1 MHKLG
6 LVQPQRAHGEAVYSF
21 TDLALIRQVDT
32 ALGEGAGFRAVLR
45 QMLASRAGQLAFD
58 FRSDATP
65 AKVLRLQRQE
75 PPPLAALMNIHLVR
89 DGASAEAHFLSAS
102 RADDGDPGRHDEAM
116 SGYRRA
122 LDLDPYMVPAL
133 INLANIRYA
142 RDEIAEAQALYE
154 RAIALDP
161 DVFEAHFN
169 LGNICHDLGRYA
181 EAIACYRDALHLNPS
196 YADAHF
202 YMAVT
207 LEKSGRSQDA
217 RAHWRAY
224 QRLAPNGEWVNL
236 AREFSE

>member
-1 MHKLG
+1 MQKLG
-6 LVQPQRAHGEAVYSF
+6 LVHAQRAHGEAHYAF
-21 TDLALIRQVDT
+21 ADLTLIRQLDA
-32 ALGEGAGFRAVLR
+32 ALAEGAGFRAVLR

-65 AKVLRLQRQE
+65 AKVLKLRRQE
-75 PPPLAALMNIHLVR
+75 PLPLGALLNIQPAR
-89 DGASAEAHFLSAS
+89 DAASAEVCFLSAS
-102 RADDGDPGRHDEAM
+102 RADDGDPGKHEEAM
-116 SGYRRA
+116 AGYRRA

-133 INLANIRYA
+133 INLANIHYA

-154 RAIALDP
+154 RAIALDS

-169 LGNICHDLGRYA
+169 LGNICHDLGRYV
-181 EAIACYRDALHLNPS
+181 EAIACYRSALHLNPS

-207 LEKSGRSQDA
+207 LEKGGRSQDA

-224 QRLAPNGEWVNL
+224 QRLAPDGEWVNL
-236 AREFSE
+236 AKEFSE